1 MLKKSALSSLLVL
14 SLASSLM
21 AESYVYVGASKAD
34 MMDEQSTTTFSI
46 GYGFSKVFSNCVM
59 AGFST
64 SYHQGDYEESSV
76 SDSSWFN
83 GIGVDFHLGYSPTK
97 PFALYGIAGYQMQ
110 AISSSTSAGGFG
122 YGAGVS
128 YKFFEHVALALE
140 YRTYDMEVPSLD
152 YKYDYDTMDAL
163 IRFVW

>member
-1 MLKKSALSSLLVL
+1 MLKKSALSSLLAL

-21 AESYVYVGASKAD
+21 AENYVYVGASKAD
-34 MMDEQSTTTFSI
+34 IMEQSTTSFSI

-59 AGFST
+59 VGFSG
-64 SYHQGDYEESSV
+64 SYHQGDYEESSATG
-76 SDSSWFN
+76 SSWFN
-83 GIGVDFHLGYSPTK
+83 GLGVDFHLGYSPTK
-97 PFALYGIAGYQMQ
+97 PLALYGIAGYQVQ
-110 AISSSTSAGGFG
+110 AISSSTSADGFG

-152 YKYDYDTMDAL
+152 YKYDYDTLDAL

>member
-1 MLKKSALSSLLVL
+1 
-14 SLASSLM
+14 LASSLM

-34 MMDEQSTTTFSI
+34 IMEQSTTTFSI

-64 SYHQGDYEESSV
+64 AYHQGDFEDSSAMG
-76 SDSSWFN
+76 SSWFN

-97 PFALYGIAGYQMQ
+97 PLALYGIAGYQVQ
-110 AISSSTSAGGFG
+110 AISSSTSADGFG

-128 YKFFEHVALALE
+128 YKVLEHVALALE

-152 YKYDYDTMDAL
+152 YKYDYDTVDAL